1 MSKQIS
7 QIYALVLLRRQDI
20 LILCPMASG
29 RFIRVLLLWV
39 FKSYMKNAFLNIYLI
54 FLYFKVCLTVCKHS
68 SGNHP
73 THHILHFLPFIFSYQ
88 NTEFKDLGTTCSRA
102 CLCSSLNLA
111 LFLTGR
117 QHNLIS
123 WVFQNPRVELGTQAV
138 RTDAG
143 VCSCFFWGFVWLFFS
158 LLSLLKSAKN
168 FRDFTYCLL
177 ASI

>member
-54 FLYFKVCLTVCKHS
+54 FLYFKVCLTVSKHS

-102 CLCSSLNLA
+102 CLCSSLNLV

-117 QHNLIS
+117 QHDLIS

-143 VCSCFFWGFVWLFFS
+143 VCSWFFLRFCLVIFFS
-158 LLSLLKSAKN
+158 TLVIEICKKFSRFHIL
-168 FRDFTYCLL
+168 FVD
-177 ASI
+177 